1 MAASTSQ
8 SHRLHFL
15 TKSQQV
21 TFPFRKK
28 RFVFLI
34 IWDVFFK
41 YLGLAGFF
49 WYQDAHSELSVGK
62 QLGTLQLNGLWPHAP
77 SGGQP
82 SSPSSRAS
90 TERLQL
96 CRHHRFPES
105 HTRPLFSVLKF
116 WVWMSSKCSSSM
128 LCPAVRFCISS
139 FLLKVN
145 LRDVW
150 SPVSQW
156 RRWRCAYSVAWI
168 SAPGVQCLREDIRY
182 HRNRRDHGRLRC
194 QEVHSMLPS

>member
-82 SSPSSRAS
+82 SSPSSRAG

-96 CRHHRFPES
+96 CYHHRFPES

-150 SPVSQW
+150 SPVSQR

-182 HRNRRDHGRLRC
+182 RRKRRDHGRLRC